1 MENIGNN
8 IIQAGG
14 GKVDTGKKFIDANGD
29 PHVIYRKTLALDG
42 TTSSLP
48 NATSKN
54 VAHGE
59 AIALNK
65 YAKVKELRADNATTI
80 KTLESTGITAEIN
93 ATNVVI
99 TTASDLSAYV
109 RGLVTIEFCL

>member
-1 MENIGNN
+1 MNTGNVD
-8 IIQAGG
+8 IKAGG
-14 GKVDTGKKFIDANGD
+14 GKIDTGKKFIDANGD

-48 NATSKN
+48 NTASKN

-59 AIALNK
+59 AVAINK
-65 YAKVKELRADNATTI
+65 YARVTELRADNATTI
-80 KTLESTGITAEIN
+80 KTLESAGITAEIN
-93 ATNVVI
+93 ATNVVV